1 MTMIVHLVRGER
13 RKDDEGCYE
22 YVSALKG
29 FSMAVP
35 LMETDGYNK
44 VDTADTNDIEL
55 SYQ

>member
-1 MTMIVHLVRGER
+1 MIVHLVRGER

-35 LMETDGYNK
+35 LTETDGYNK